1 MEVKAK
7 VGDTI
12 TWINKDIVSFDQFSG
27 YSLSVVFMVGAR
39 GVVLGVLV
47 LLRIHA
53 QKLAPIAVI
62 AFGTAASDVV
72 LRRVVSVFLPAWST
86 DRLALAL
93 ETTA

>member
-1 MEVKAK
+1 
-7 VGDTI
+7 
-12 TWINKDIVSFDQFSG
+12 
-27 YSLSVVFMVGAR
+27 MVGAR

-72 LRRVVSVFLPAWST
+72 LILVAL
-86 DRLALAL
+86 LALGGTL
-93 ETTA
+93 VLTGSTLSGTVLSLMMMRPSTQT